1 MAAGEPSP
9 KKFKYR
15 IIKDNIKG
23 RYELQERKFLLG
35 WTTIAINVFLNQI
48 EDIAAIMR
56 LNKNRHTIIREF
68 DLEEN

>member
-1 MAAGEPSP
+1 MTAGELSL

-35 WTTIAINVFLNQI
+35 WTTIATNVFLNQI
-48 EDIAAIMR
+48 EDIAALIR